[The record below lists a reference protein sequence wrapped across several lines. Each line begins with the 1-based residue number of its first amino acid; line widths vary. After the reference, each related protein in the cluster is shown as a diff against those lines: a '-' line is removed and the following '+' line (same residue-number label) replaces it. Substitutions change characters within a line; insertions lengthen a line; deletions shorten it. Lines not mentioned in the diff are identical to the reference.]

1 MERGDIVEKP
11 DMAKKR
17 KLLPLFV
24 IIIIFVIVLVFYTL
38 GGIFH
43 EWLGIHSKGLRFF
56 LDNER
61 YSVEYIERDDIE
73 DCVLR
78 FDFNDPEA
86 ATGQVVYEENGAEIV
101 VTEVEVQSEFQIKFW
116 FEATGTYDFKKGEGR
131 FVSPFYTVL
140 ENDTWKPY
148 MPSMMFQ
155 YSKTALNAGPNEE
168 YGSGFTSATPE
179 YEKLTNEFSIGVWDN
194 GYEDASKIG
203 KGRPAEVTFCK
214 LYETAWHRK

>member
-1 MERGDIVEKP
+1 LERGDIVEKP

-24 IIIIFVIVLVFYTL
+24 IIIIFVIVLVFCTL
-38 GGIFH
+38 GGIFQ

-101 VTEVEVQSEFQIKFW
+101 VTDVEVKSEYQIEFW
-116 FEATGTYDFKKGEGR
+116 FAASGTYDFKKGEGH
-131 FVSPFYTVL
+131 FISPFYTVL
-140 ENDTWKPY
+140 DGNTWRQA
-148 MPSMMFQ
+148 MPSLMFQ
-155 YSKTALNAGPNEE
+155 YSKTALSTEPVEQ
-168 YGSGFTSATPE
+168 YSSGFTSATPE
-179 YEKLTNEFSIGVWDN
+179 YEKLTNEFSISVSDWTDETEN
-194 GYEDASKIG
+194 AEE
-203 KGRPAEVTFCK
+203 RPVEIRFCK
-214 LYETAWHRK
+214 LYETAWNRK

>member
-1 MERGDIVEKP
+1 MP
-11 DMAKKR
+11 
-17 KLLPLFV
+17 
-24 IIIIFVIVLVFYTL
+24 VIVLSIVVLLLYSGL
-38 GGIFH
+38 G
-43 EWLGIHSKGLRFF
+43 EWLGIQLDGLRFF
-56 LDNER
+56 LNSDK
-61 YSVEYIERDDIE
+61 YTVSYIERDDIK
-73 DCVLR
+73 DCILR
-78 FDFNDPEA
+78 FDFDDPEA
-86 ATGQVVYEENGAEIV
+86 AVGQVIYEEDGAKIV

-131 FVSPFYTVL
+131 FVSLFYTVL

-155 YSKTALNAGPNEE
+155 YSKTALNTGPNEE